1 MAKGAQKL
9 PTIIGT
15 GLIGLPSLQLLL
27 TSLSEFVILHMMDDA
42 STNVFEIVN
51 TRKHR
56 VLFTQILI
64 LSNLVLMPE
73 RFV

>member
-9 PTIIGT
+9 PPIIGT

-27 TSLSEFVILHMMDDA
+27 TSLSEFLILHMMDDA